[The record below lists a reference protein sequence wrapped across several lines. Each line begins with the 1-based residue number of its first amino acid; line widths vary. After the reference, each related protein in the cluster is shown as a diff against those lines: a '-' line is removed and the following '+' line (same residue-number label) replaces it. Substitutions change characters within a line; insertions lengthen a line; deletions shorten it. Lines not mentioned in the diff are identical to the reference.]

1 MKNFIVLSVFI
12 STMIF
17 GLAVTE
23 SFDLSGKFKNYLH
36 RDCARWEGE
45 IMKKPLF
52 TLTEIKP
59 ILGKKVISKNEYFE
73 AEQTGRVIHFEM
85 VGQNKFLA
93 VIYWGNGADDNDS
106 TLTFHDKQGFSENFK
121 ITD

>member
-1 MKNFIVLSVFI
+1 MRVRI
-12 STMIF
+12 
-17 GLAVTE
+17 AQ
-23 SFDLSGKFKNYLH
+23 
-36 RDCARWEGE
+36 RDT
-45 IMKKPLF
+45 KKPLF

-73 AEQTGRVIHFEM
+73 AEQTGRVINFEM

-121 ITD
+121 IID

>member
-36 RDCARWEGE
+36 RDCVQWKGE
-45 IMKKPLF
+45 IMEKPLF
-52 TLTEIKP
+52 TLTEIKHNFR
-59 ILGKKVISKNEYFE
+59 KKGDFQK
-73 AEQTGRVIHFEM
+73 
-85 VGQNKFLA
+85 
-93 VIYWGNGADDNDS
+93 
-106 TLTFHDKQGFSENFK
+106 
-121 ITD
+121 